1 MEECVMCCENTANC
15 KLICNHSFCKGC
27 VKTWYLKCKTD
38 PTCPNC
44 RHKLYFKGMY
54 KMVKVW
60 EEEAETMVNED
71 AFNEAFEYIVNFEM
85 ESESESDSDSES
97 DFESDT
103 EWESLGTD
111 EDQDQAMELVSY
123 GPNSMAWVPNDP
135 SNLIRQNIEEE
146 ILREESV
153 VDFSEFYSS
162 EVIAD
167 LIKLQDRYHK
177 ALKYGLDIP
186 GVLEND
192 WFWDTMKFFGMGY
205 DYIEDDIFPHTKK
218 LFISNHKDT
227 NIRRRTSKRIPPKA
241 DATETL
247 VFYFEMSV

>member
-1 MEECVMCCENTANC
+1 MCCEHAANC
-15 KLICNHSFCKGC
+15 KLICNHSFCKSC
-27 VKTWYLKCKTD
+27 VKTWYLKCKTE

-60 EEEAETMVNED
+60 EEEAENLINDE
-71 AFNEAFEYIVNFEM
+71 AFNEAFDYITSFEVESDSEVESSDSDEEETDSFWDSDENEDQTIELLQSETRQILDEM
-85 ESESESDSDSES
+85 TENEDQHRQDVEDTDSESESD
-97 DFESDT
+97 
-103 EWESLGTD
+103 
-111 EDQDQAMELVSY
+111 
-123 GPNSMAWVPNDP
+123 
-135 SNLIRQNIEEE
+135 
-146 ILREESV
+146 
-153 VDFSEFYSS
+153 FSEFFSS
-162 EVIAD
+162 EIISD

-192 WFWDTMKFFGMGY
+192 WFWETMKFGMEY
-205 DYIEDDIFPHTKK
+205 DYSEDDIFPHTKK

-247 VFYFEMSV
+247 IFYIEMSV